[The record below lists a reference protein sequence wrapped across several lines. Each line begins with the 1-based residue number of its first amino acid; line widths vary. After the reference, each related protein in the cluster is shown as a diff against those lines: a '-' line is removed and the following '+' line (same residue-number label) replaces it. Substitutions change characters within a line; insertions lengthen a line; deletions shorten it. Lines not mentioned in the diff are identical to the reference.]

1 MAKYLIPRSDS
12 VSVKVIEPSD
22 FEEFFSNDIVRDYVV
37 SGLTLS
43 AGSGLAVNI
52 ASGKARLK
60 GLFCNNTSSASKG
73 SLTASDVNYIYI
85 TLARDGNSEAE
96 SWDFSSNVSGTTP
109 ADSLFIGTATCD
121 GSGVTA
127 VSDADVLKDIEYNN
141 KEVEI
146 YGDGSD
152 GDVTLSANTTTL
164 AVPKQYNNL
173 TLNASKILTTE
184 NDHQKSLIIRVAGT
198 LTVSGTITM
207 TGKGALSAPSAAGG
221 SGGGSPNSSGEDGTY
236 GAPGTAPFGITSK
249 GGAGGNGG
257 DGGGTGS
264 APIQGGSGRSGG
276 AAFDGQPLMYASTST
291 MGRGNDGEGQAYS
304 QRIDDNRINSMWTV
318 LNSLP
323 LCYGGG
329 GGCGGAGGG
338 GGKGS
343 YSGSGGTGG
352 NGGSGGDG
360 GGTIIL
366 IAKTIVINSGGIIES
381 KGNAGG
387 GGTGGASGSG
397 SGTYYSGGSGGGC
410 GGGGG
415 GFICLIYDSLTN
427 NGTITVD
434 GGAGGAA
441 GSGGASN
448 GTAGSVGQAGVI
460 KQYQRTNK

>member
-1 MAKYLIPRSDS
+1 M
-12 VSVKVIEPSD
+12 
-22 FEEFFSNDIVRDYVV
+22 
-37 SGLTLS
+37 
-43 AGSGLAVNI
+43 
-52 ASGKARLK
+52 
-60 GLFCNNTSSASKG
+60 
-73 SLTASDVNYIYI
+73 
-85 TLARDGNSEAE
+85 
-96 SWDFSSNVSGTTP
+96 
-109 ADSLFIGTATCD
+109 FIGTATCD

-338 GGKGS
+338 GVRG
-343 YSGSGGTGG
+343 
-352 NGGSGGDG
+352 
-360 GGTIIL
+360 
-366 IAKTIVINSGGIIES
+366 
-381 KGNAGG
+381 
-387 GGTGGASGSG
+387 
-397 SGTYYSGGSGGGC
+397 
-410 GGGGG
+410 
-415 GFICLIYDSLTN
+415 
-427 NGTITVD
+427 
-434 GGAGGAA
+434 
-441 GSGGASN
+441 
-448 GTAGSVGQAGVI
+448 
-460 KQYQRTNK
+460 